1 MAVREKRSKEVEEVR
16 AYYRRILP
24 FYEMETA
31 GRPDLKFWPRLAR
44 RWKPRLVL
52 ELGSGLGRVMTAVAG
67 EAPKVV
73 GIDVSFEMLS
83 LASKRLASS
92 GASLL
97 GADMRELPFSRVFDL
112 EIAPSDPFCHLLS
125 TADRRSALREIARA
139 LAPGGRFI
147 LDALY
152 RSGGA
157 SKRTRRL
164 ALPGGSLTI
173 REAWRPL
180 SKKDVWSARYSY
192 FWRRGNRLREAEAEF
207 TARAW
212 NPRQLR
218 PFFESCGLIVE
229 RLWGSLRGHPFR
241 RGSRRL
247 IVVARPA
254 RFMRGPAQFMQDSRS
269 HHRQE

>member
-1 MAVREKRSKEVEEVR
+1 VAARAKRSKDVEEVR

-73 GIDVSFEMLS
+73 GLDISFEMLS
-83 LASKRLASS
+83 LASQRLASG

-97 GADMRELPFSRVFDL
+97 GADMRELPFSRTFDL
-112 EIAPSDPFCHLLS
+112 EIAPSDPFSHLLS
-125 TADRRSALREIARA
+125 TDERRIALREIARA
-139 LAPGGRFI
+139 LAPRGRFI

-152 RSGGA
+152 RSGGGA

-192 FWRRGNRLREAEAEF
+192 LWRQGDRVREAEAEF

-212 NPRQLR
+212 NPRELR

-229 RLWGSLRGHPFR
+229 KLWGSLRGEPFR

-254 RFMRGPAQFMQDSRS
+254 RFMHGGSS
-269 HHRQE
+269 HDRQE

>member
-1 MAVREKRSKEVEEVR
+1 VATRAKRSKDVEEVR

-73 GIDVSFEMLS
+73 GLDISFEMLS
-83 LASKRLASS
+83 LASQRLGSS
-92 GASLL
+92 RAPLL
-97 GADMRELPFSRVFDL
+97 GADMRELPFSRTFDL

-125 TADRRSALREIARA
+125 TADRRIALREIARA

-157 SKRTRRL
+157 SKHTRRL
-164 ALPGGSLTI
+164 ALSGGSLTI

-180 SKKDVWSARYSY
+180 SKKDLWSGRYNY
-192 FWRRGNRLREAEAEF
+192 LWQDNDRKREAEAEF

-212 NPRQLR
+212 NPRELR
-218 PFFESCGLIVE
+218 PFFASCGLVVE
-229 RLWGSLRGHPFR
+229 NLWGTLGGDPFR

-254 RFMRGPAQFMQDSRS
+254 RFMRGPA
-269 HHRQE
+269 